1 MSAHFI
7 FAFNPSPITT
17 LAIHKSQEITYS
29 IQAPTAL
36 SLPCLSTHMFRK
48 VSQTVPTF
56 CFYRTENIPLVP
68 SMFYL
73 CLASRSFPTSQH
85 LLSARLTVQLSAFC
99 LFTIVLLLSLH
110 LLQPYYSPFV
120 YIVYSVVLAPS
131 LALYKK
137 YKGIVRKNNKIC
149 SPSICKLRI

>member
-1 MSAHFI
+1 MERAVSAHFI
-7 FAFNPSPITT
+7 FAFNPSPITI

-48 VSQTVPTF
+48 VSQTVPIF

-73 CLASRSFPTSQH
+73 CLTSRSFPNKSASFVSTPYCSVERFLPFYH
-85 LLSARLTVQLSAFC
+85 CSSIISSSLAALLFSFC
-99 LFTIVLLLSLH
+99 LYCVFCGACTI
-110 LLQPYYSPFV
+110 
-120 YIVYSVVLAPS
+120 LA
-131 LALYKK
+131 
-137 YKGIVRKNNKIC
+137 
-149 SPSICKLRI
+149 